1 MKRPRYSA
9 GNHRA
14 ATSDQRRTNVRS
26 LRFANRPRHVG
37 RVWLFVGLVAAATL
51 ALTGSCRRNYPNR
64 RARRKQH
71 GRLRVELGPSLVRAV
86 GGNVT
91 VQRLRGE
98 CQRPGRHWR
107 HQRCN
112 IARVDSVAAG
122 TIAGLLEPASW
133 RRHHRATDSLRPART
148 GTAGRASQVVS
159 PPHDW
164 KF

>member
-1 MKRPRYSA
+1 M
-9 GNHRA
+9 
-14 ATSDQRRTNVRS
+14 RS
-26 LRFANRPRHVG
+26 LRFANRPNVG
-37 RVWLFVGLVAAATL
+37 RTWLFVGLVAAATL

-64 RARRKQH
+64 RARREQQAWP
-71 GRLRVELGPSLVRAV
+71 GLLEAMLRAKGYDVSVSVQGVIGDTSAGIL
-86 GGNVT
+86 
-91 VQRLRGE
+91 QRLG
-98 CQRPGRHWR
+98 
-107 HQRCN
+107 
-112 IARVDSVAAG
+112 SVAAG